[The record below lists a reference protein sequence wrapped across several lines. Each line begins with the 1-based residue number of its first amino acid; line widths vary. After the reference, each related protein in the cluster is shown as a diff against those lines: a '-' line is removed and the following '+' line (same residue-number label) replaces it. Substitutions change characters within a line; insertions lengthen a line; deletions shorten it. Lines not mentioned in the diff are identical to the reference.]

1 MTFFEDFAPDRQ
13 EKYRLEPSNSPG
25 SIITELGTTHYNV
38 PMPLDVLLRH
48 WKQDPLTADNIVT
61 WKTTPVRAAVMH
73 PFPDDLPVPLR
84 AAVSSLGIDSL
95 YSHQLQAWTHTRV
108 GENVVL
114 ATGTASGKT
123 LAYNLPVLASLLED
137 ESAKALYLFPTK
149 ALTQD
154 QASNLQILQP
164 KIQNLK
170 SAIYDGDTP
179 TRNRPSVRVNARIIL
194 TNPDMLHTGILPHHT
209 NWADFFRNLK
219 FVVID
224 ELHTYRGV
232 FGSHV
237 ANVVRRLKRVAA
249 FYGASPQFI
258 LTSATIG
265 NPKELA
271 EKLIESPVTL
281 IDHDGSAR
289 GEHHFIIY
297 NPPIVD
303 EALGLRKSALLE
315 SVRLAQDVLSAGVQ
329 SVVFARSRRSVEI
342 ILTYLQGEGRESG
355 IGDWDEAESRITNHI
370 SGIRGYRSGYLPSQ
384 RREIEQG
391 LRNGSVRTVVATNAL
406 ELGIDIGGLGA
417 AILVGYPGTVASAWQ
432 QAGRAGRGDAPAA
445 AVLVASSLP
454 LDQFLAHHPEYF
466 LERSPEQALINP
478 DHLLILLE
486 HLRCAMFELPFEKG
500 EHFGRMDVDEFLEF
514 LVANREAYETNDKY
528 FWMSDQY
535 PAANISL
542 RSASPESIALQIIED
557 PSTAPIGDN
566 ALKATTIGTVDMES
580 AAWMV
585 HPGAVYLHEAQSYF
599 VEHLDLEQ
607 KIALLRPG
615 LSDYYTEP
623 LRDTT
628 ITPLSLGE
636 FRRVTGCEKSWGELQ
651 VTTRVKGFTK
661 RRWYTHETLGGEPLD
676 LPPQDLQTT
685 GYWISISNETV
696 ASLSEAGLWTN
707 APNDYGPLWP
717 QIRERVRTRDDY
729 KCQMCGRPEL
739 NRQHDVHHKIPFRM
753 FLKGG
758 PTSSDVGPQH
768 QDTLE
773 AKRARANQLGNLIT
787 LCPEC
792 HKKAETA
799 VRIRSGLAGLSY
811 VLGNLA
817 PLFLMCDPG
826 DLGTHIEPVGT
837 VDFPQPAV
845 VMYDLV
851 PAGIGFSQKLFEL
864 HDELV
869 RGALELVSQCAC
881 SDGCPSCV
889 GPGGENGAGSKLET
903 LSILRKLKPD
913 KNIV

>member
-1 MTFFEDFAPDRQ
+1 
-13 EKYRLEPSNSPG
+13 
-25 SIITELGTTHYNV
+25 
-38 PMPLDVLLRH
+38 MPLDVLLRH
-48 WKQDPLTADNIVT
+48 WKHDPLTADNIVT
-61 WKTTPVRAAVMH
+61 WKTTPARAAITH
-73 PFPDDLPVPLR
+73 PFPDDLPDPLR
-84 AAVSSLGIDSL
+84 TALTSLGNSSL
-95 YSHQLQAWTHTRV
+95 YSHQFQAWAQAHS

-123 LAYNLPVLASLLED
+123 LAYNLPVLAAMLEN
-137 ESAKALYLFPTK
+137 ENARALYLFPTK

-154 QASNLQILQP
+154 QLDTLSHFPISSLNVPA
-164 KIQNLK
+164 
-170 SAIYDGDTP
+170 AIYDGDTP
-179 TRNRPSVRVNARIIL
+179 TRNRPSIRKNARIVL

-209 NWADFFRNLK
+209 NWSDFFRNLK

-237 ANVVRRLKRVAA
+237 ANVIRRLKRVAA
-249 FYGASPQFI
+249 FYGTDSQFI

-281 IDHDGSAR
+281 IDEDGSAR
-289 GEHHFIIY
+289 GERHFLIY
-297 NPPIVD
+297 NPPVVD
-303 EALGLRKSALLE
+303 ESIGLRKSALLE

-342 ILTYLQGEGRESG
+342 ILTYLQGESRESE
-355 IGDWDEAESRITNHI
+355 IGGWGEAESRTTNHA
-370 SGIRGYRSGYLPSQ
+370 SRIRGYRSGYLPSQ
-384 RREIEQG
+384 RRAIEQG
-391 LRNGSVRTVVATNAL
+391 LRDGSVHTVVATNAL

-486 HLRCAMFELPFEKG
+486 HLRCAMFELPFEKD

-514 LVANREAYETNDKY
+514 LVANREAYETNDKF

-542 RSASPESIALQIIED
+542 RSASPESITLQIIED
-557 PSTAPIGDN
+557 PSM

-585 HPGAVYLHEAQSYF
+585 HPGAIYLHEAQSYF
-599 VEHLDLEQ
+599 VEGLDLDQ
-607 KIALLRPG
+607 KIALLRPA

-628 ITPLSLGE
+628 VTPLALGE
-636 FRRVTGCEKSWGELQ
+636 FQKVTGCEKSWGELQ

-661 RRWYTHETLGGEPLD
+661 RRWYTHETLGSEPLD
-676 LPPQDLQTT
+676 LPPQDLQTI
-685 GYWISISNETV
+685 GYWISISDETV
-696 ASLSEAGLWTN
+696 ATLSEAGLWTN
-707 APNDYGPLWP
+707 TPNDYGPAWP
-717 QIRERVRTRDDY
+717 QIRERVRARDSY
-729 KCQMCGRPEL
+729 KCQMCGRPETK
-739 NRQHDVHHKIPFRM
+739 RQHDVHHKIPFRM
-753 FLKGG
+753 FRDENGHILR
-758 PTSSDVGPQH
+758 D
-768 QDTLE
+768 
-773 AKRARANQLGNLIT
+773 RANQLDNLTT

-792 HKKAETA
+792 HKKAESA
-799 VRIRSGLAGLSY
+799 VRVRSGLAGLSY

-826 DLGTHIEPVGT
+826 DLGAHIEPVGT
-837 VDFPQPAV
+837 ADFPQPAV
-845 VMYDLV
+845 VLYDLI

-869 RGALELVSQCAC
+869 RGAMELVGQCAC
-881 SDGCPSCV
+881 TDGCPSCV
-889 GPGGENGAGSKLET
+889 GPGGENGMGGKQET
-903 LSILRKLKPD
+903 LAILEQLALSS
-913 KNIV
+913 